1 MHPLMFPNSGIR
13 AKRRQRGGGAA
24 SGGQP
29 RLAPM
34 QGQPPTAR
42 PRPRTPVRGWPVAAM
57 ASPQGRPAA
66 PAGAAPVGRSA
77 ACGHSRLKRGARK
90 GGWLQDTR
98 KGLPLTRAA
107 VPTVPWQGSY

>member
-57 ASPQGRPAA
+57 
-66 PAGAAPVGRSA
+66 V
-77 ACGHSRLKRGARK
+77 ARK
-90 GGWLQDTR
+90 GGQRRPQEQRLWVEAPPA
-98 KGLPLTRAA
+98 G
-107 VPTVPWQGSY
+107 TVA